1 MSDEITVSNS
11 FTKQDFEGWLN
22 RTLTQEQ
29 WEALVEEV
37 QQADMPLKIA
47 ELVEKYVLDVV
58 FYTDILP
65 DEE

>member
-1 MSDEITVSNS
+1 MSDEITVT

-37 QQADMPLKIA
+37 QQFDMSLKIA
-47 ELVEKYVLDVV
+47 EFVEKFVLDVV
-58 FYTDILP
+58 DNTDILP